1 MPDRVPRLE
10 FAEEEV
16 TSVKMKESAEIVSK
30 KVLKADKTRKKLS
43 KKSGLRMGLKTVQNP
58 GQRDQAP
65 EGTEHKQRSKKL
77 YRPKRSPLRTDEAD
91 TPREPKL
98 RTDAYEQPESPKPY
112 SDEVDVPGQPS
123 AVDLYPGEMEVAAE
137 PGLPP
142 KAETTHAEPEASAD
156 LDPFDEPKKS
166 TLHTEEKAWIKK
178 SRMRV
183 DVAAR
188 IIEPRLCADDSGKS
202 TEYEAHAICPD
213 EPEYEPHTG
222 APENPAEPT
231 HRSDDPARP
240 GDYQLPSNGATIK
253 GGPGPIPE
261 TSSKTHRSYPQDK
274 GQGNT
279 RKTKLRTEKTH
290 SQNSKLQTEEP
301 TAPKSILQT
310 EETSSRQRSKLVTG
324 DTDSAKKSRLRTD
337 EADTP
342 KKPQLIQ
349 DEKKASPKR
358 RQAVARAAAA
368 VSEGV
373 RHEVATEDKDDG
385 NVGTE
390 SMLYFEAAAERGGRL
405 LSDAHYSH
413 QLKQSRETSSAERA
427 AGQADVTTPGELP
440 REKHPDGT
448 SNPLSRQ
455 KQKEAIKHS
464 YAAAKAG
471 KAAGDTITASEA
483 TRSAAEA
490 VSKGVGT
497 GQKVAEAAAKVA
509 PVLAVVG
516 CISLLVLLLLSVLE
530 SCTVILSGALSTI
543 ADTSYTAE
551 PDEILAA
558 EGYYLT
564 LEDDLY
570 TEIHAIEDTYP
581 GYDAYEYDYDESQ
594 ISHDPHQLAAYL
606 TVLLDD
612 YTAEEAKPY
621 MDQVFAAQY
630 DLTVDEITYGAYGYT
645 VLRVTLTCKTIDEVA
660 KELLDE
666 ESFKR
671 YQACVAIQGL
681 QPDVFIPPDPTD
693 SPTTG

>member
-1 MPDRVPRLE
+1 MADRVPRLE
-10 FAEEEV
+10 FADDELGRFHAKEPTENV
-16 TSVKMKESAEIVSK
+16 TKPG
-30 KVLKADKTRKKLS
+30 LKADKTRKKLT

-58 GQRDQAP
+58 DKRDQAP
-65 EGTEHKQRSKKL
+65 EGTGHKQRSKKL

-98 RTDAYEQPESPKPY
+98 RTDAHEQPESPKPY

-123 AVDLYPGEMEVAAE
+123 DVEMYPVEAEVNTEPSLSPKVDNA
-137 PGLPP
+137 
-142 KAETTHAEPEASAD
+142 HAEPDEGFD
-156 LDPFDEPKKS
+156 LDPFEEPKTPK
-166 TLHTEEKAWIKK
+166 LLAEKAWIKK
-178 SRMRV
+178 SRTYV
-183 DVAAR
+183 DETTR
-188 IIEPRLCADDSGKS
+188 TSEPRLCTNDSDKP
-202 TEYEAHAICPD
+202 TEYEDHAINPD
-213 EPEYEPHTG
+213 QPKYEPHTG
-222 APENPAEPT
+222 EPEISTEPT
-231 HRSDDPARP
+231 HHADDPARLE
-240 GDYQLPSNGATIK
+240 DSRAPSDMLAAKDEPRPNPAGR
-253 GGPGPIPE
+253 PE
-261 TSSKTHRSYPQDK
+261 THRSYPQDK

-358 RQAVARAAAA
+358 RQAVSRAAAA